1 MIRISCAAIIGLF
14 AIAAPAPVLAAGA
27 SAPAKAVVVRR
38 LSLVKTDDLD
48 FGTIARG
55 TLPGSVTIS
64 AATGART
71 TTGGAIAAGGVPQ
84 RAVFVG
90 AGQIGLLSIVSIGPS
105 PILTNGTGGTMPT
118 LLAVNGGTGIRLF
131 PGTGV
136 QTFQVG
142 GTLTVGANQAEGDY
156 TGTFTLTVNYL

>member
-1 MIRISCAAIIGLF
+1 MIRSVFAL
-14 AIAAPAPVLAAGA
+14 AIALSGLTTASPALAAGA

-55 TLPGSVTIS
+55 
-64 AATGART
+64 AATGTVTINAATGVRT
-71 TTGGAIAAGGVPQ
+71 TTGGVIAQGGTPQ
-84 RAVFVG
+84 RAIFVG
-90 AGQIGLLSIVSIGPS
+90 AGQIGILSFVSIGPS
-105 PILTNGTGGTMPT
+105 PVLSNGAGGTMPT
-118 LLAVNGGTGIRLF
+118 VLAVNGGTGIRLF

-156 TGTFTLTVNYL
+156 TGSFTLTVNYL